1 MLQLKNITKR
11 YEMPGNVIMALDDV
25 SVCFRKNEFVAVL
38 GPSGC
43 GKTTMLNILGG
54 LDRYTS
60 GDLVIN
66 GTSTKLYKDR
76 NWDVYR
82 NHRIGFVFQSY
93 NLIPHQS
100 ILGNVELALTIA
112 GLSKAER
119 VERAKK
125 ALDKVGLEGQYNKRP
140 NQLSGGQMQRV
151 AIARALVNDP
161 DIILADEPTGAL
173 DTKTSVQVMDLLKE
187 VASDR
192 LVIMVTHNPELADA
206 YANRIIKLLDGKI
219 VDDSNPYP
227 EEECERDVNAHIESE
242 KTYESSLG
250 EKERKARKKKKN
262 KAKMS
267 LFTAFKLSAQNLLSK
282 KARTIMTSIAGA
294 IGIIGVSLV
303 LSISYGVQSY
313 INSMQNDMLSGN
325 PIKIE
330 QTAYDMTALTGAMT
344 QEEKNKIVREEGYI
358 NVDSMVQ
365 RLINMSKTADSLIV
379 QNTITQEYV
388 DYVESIPKEHIA
400 DIRHDYGIDMTPN
413 IYTNFTKKIIADPS
427 VDPSVA
433 TKEDLVD
440 QTTTMSVNAIRGYY
454 VEILEKTVFEKY
466 AGYVTS
472 IVDNFTQAP
481 SSTDYILQQYDIL
494 GNGRIATEK
503 DEIMIVLDN
512 DDLITDVLMAQL
524 GYYTQEEFL
533 HLISEAD
540 RTMDEDFLKWYG
552 NDNIFDI
559 EFENVDKFAIE
570 DIMQREFE
578 WFPNDVV
585 YSDEKLDIDLI
596 SEEKKMELDAT
607 YSPIRDESW
616 TVAQDINNVGANEGI
631 KLKVVGILK
640 PKAGVSYGCLE
651 SGVYYTEALAKH
663 AIETGKN
670 SRIVKE
676 LSKLLQPIMPQ
687 TPPIL
692 EKASSPMMSGISYN
706 VDVTFLGKTDK
717 SSPIMIGEPNLMA
730 NIGGMEITT
739 LSIQC
744 LGGSDLPDTIS
755 IYPKDFDH
763 KQAVLK
769 YLDKWNA
776 DGDVT
781 YTADGETK
789 TIAKDNREKIIYSD
803 MLSLVIGMINQFIQ
817 IVTIA
822 LVGFT
827 SLSLIVST
835 FMIAIIT
842 YVSVVE
848 RVKEIG
854 VIRSLGG
861 RKKDVS
867 RLFTAETAMIG
878 LASGL
883 FGIGVTYLVSFIIN
897 MIVSA
902 NTIITQ
908 IAVFPWFYAVIMVSV
923 SVLLTLISGVFPA
936 RAAAKKDPVIALR
949 SE

>member
-11 YEMPGNVIMALDDV
+11 YDMPGNVIMALNDV
-25 SVCFRKNEFVAVL
+25 SVCFRKNEFVAIL

-60 GDLVIN
+60 GDLIIN
-66 GTSTKLYKDR
+66 GISTKLYKDR
-76 NWDVYR
+76 DWDVYR

-119 VERAKK
+119 IERAKK

-192 LVIMVTHNPELADA
+192 LVIMVTHNPELAET
-206 YANRIIKLLDGKI
+206 YANRTIKLLDGKV
-219 VDDSNPYP
+219 VDDTNPYSESDCQREVSEFIERETA
-227 EEECERDVNAHIESE
+227 EEELL
-242 KTYESSLG
+242 T
-250 EKERKARKKKKN
+250 EKEKKDKKKKKN

-267 LFTAFKLSAQNLLSK
+267 LFTAFRLSAQNLFSK

-303 LSISYGVQSY
+303 LSISYGVQAY
-313 INSMQNDMLSGN
+313 ITSMQNDMLSGN
-325 PIKIE
+325 PIKVE
-330 QTAYDMTALTGAMT
+330 QTAYDMNALTGSMT
-344 QEEKNKIVREEGYI
+344 QEEKNEIVRQEGVI

-379 QNTITQEYV
+379 ENTITQDYV
-388 DYVESIPKEHIA
+388 DYVNSIPKEHIA
-400 DIRHDYGIDMTPN
+400 DIHHDYGIDMTGS
-413 IYTNFTKKIIADPS
+413 IYTSFTKLVKKADGEEGEMEE
-427 VDPSVA
+427 
-433 TKEDLVD
+433 K
-440 QTTTMSVNAIRGYY
+440 TTSMSVHAIRANY
-454 VEILEKTVFEKY
+454 VEILQQTVFNKY
-466 AGYVTS
+466 AGYITS
-472 IVDNFTQAP
+472 IVENFAQAP
-481 SSTDYILQQYDIL
+481 SSTDYILQQYDL
-494 GNGRIATEK
+494 VGDNSRIATKK
-503 DEIMIVLDN
+503 DEIMLVLDN
-512 DDLITDVLMAQL
+512 NQLVTDVLLAQL
-524 GYYTQEEFL
+524 GYYTQEQFL
-533 HLISEAD
+533 HLITEAD
-540 RTMDEDFLKWYG
+540 KEVDAEFMTWYG
-552 NDNIFDI
+552 D
-559 EFENVDKFAIE
+559 ESYKKENFSIQE
-570 DIMQREFE
+570 IMEREFE
-578 WFPNDVV
+578 WFPNDVI
-585 YSDEKLDIDLI
+585 YSNEMAFKNG
-596 SEEKKMELDAT
+596 ETAMVMGQ
-607 YSPIRDESW
+607 YSPIRQQSW
-616 TVAQDINNVGANEGI
+616 TVAEDIDNVDANEGI

-640 PKAGVSYGCLE
+640 PKSGVSYGCLE
-651 SGVYYTEALAKH
+651 GGFYYTEELAKH
-663 AIETGKN
+663 AIETGKA
-670 SRIVKE
+670 SRIIAEMGK
-676 LSKLLQPIMPQ
+676 K
-687 TPPIL
+687 L
-692 EKASSPMMSGISYN
+692 EKSNASAISQIKYN
-706 VDVTFLGKTDK
+706 VDVTYLGETKTSPDISLGEANLL
-717 SSPIMIGEPNLMA
+717 SSMS
-730 NIGGMEITT
+730 GMNMTT
-739 LSIQC
+739 FSLQS
-744 LGGSDLPDTIS
+744 LGGSSLPDSIS
-755 IYPKDFDH
+755 IYPKNFEH
-763 KQAVLK
+763 KKYVLD
-769 YLDKWNA
+769 YLDKWNG
-776 DGDVT
+776 DGDITFTVGG
-781 YTADGETK
+781 AEK
-789 TIAKDNREKIIYSD
+789 IILKENRENVIYSD
-803 MLSLVIGMINQFIQ
+803 MLSLVIGMINQFIE

-822 LVGFT
+822 LIGFT

-867 RLFTAETAMIG
+867 RLFTAETAIIG

-883 FGIGVTYLVSFIIN
+883 FGVGVTYLVSFIIN
-897 MIVSA
+897 LIVSA

-908 IAVFPWFYAVIMVSV
+908 IAVFPWFYALIMIGISV
-923 SVLLTLISGVFPA
+923 ALTLVSGVFPA

>member
-76 NWDVYR
+76 DWDVYR

-93 NLIPHQS
+93 NLIPHQT

-112 GLSKAER
+112 GLGKTER

-125 ALDKVGLEGQYNKRP
+125 ALDKVGLEGQYDKRP

-192 LVIMVTHNPELADA
+192 LVIMVTHNPELAEA
-206 YANRIIKLLDGKI
+206 YANRTIKLLDGKI
-219 VDDSNPYP
+219 VDDSNPYSAVECENEVEALIKKEK
-227 EEECERDVNAHIESE
+227 EEEEKLSEAERNV
-242 KTYESSLG
+242 K
-250 EKERKARKKKKN
+250 KKKKN

-267 LFTAFKLSAQNLLSK
+267 LFTAFRLSAQNLFSK

-303 LSISYGVQSY
+303 LSISYGVQAY
-313 INSMQNDMLSGN
+313 INNMQNDMLSGN
-325 PIKIE
+325 PIMIE
-330 QTAYDMTALTGAMT
+330 QNAYDMNALAGSMT
-344 QEEKNKIVREEGYI
+344 QQEKNEIVRENGYI

-365 RLINMSKTADSLIV
+365 RLINMSKTADSLMV
-379 QNTITQEYV
+379 ENTITQDYV
-388 DYVESIPKEHIA
+388 DYVNSIPKQYVA
-400 DIRHDYGIDMTPN
+400 DIHHDYGIDMTGN
-413 IYTNFTKKIIADPS
+413 IYTNFTKLVEKQGGAEGEMES
-427 VDPSVA
+427 Q
-433 TKEDLVD
+433 TKS
-440 QTTTMSVNAIRGYY
+440 MSVNAIRGNY
-454 VEILEKTVFEKY
+454 VQILEKTVFNKY
-466 AGYVTS
+466 AGYITS
-472 IVDNFTQAP
+472 IVENFAQAP
-481 SSTDYILQQYDIL
+481 SSTEYILQQYDL
-494 GNGRIATEK
+494 VGANSKIATEK
-503 DEIMIVLDN
+503 DEIMLVLDN
-512 DDLITDVLMAQL
+512 NDLVTDVLLAQL

-533 HLISEAD
+533 HLICEAD
-540 RTMDEDFLKWYG
+540 REVDADFMECYGDEQYSKERFSEEEIL
-552 NDNIFDI
+552 
-559 EFENVDKFAIE
+559 A
-570 DIMQREFE
+570 REFE
-578 WFPNDVV
+578 WFPNDVI
-585 YSDEKLDIDLI
+585 YSNEVVMGSGDNAMI
-596 SEEKKMELDAT
+596 SAT
-607 YSPIRDESW
+607 YQPVRDEAW
-616 TVAQDINNVGANEGI
+616 TVAQDINNVGDNEGI

-640 PKAGVSYGCLE
+640 PKAGVSYGCLD
-651 SGVYYTEALAKH
+651 GGFYYTEALAKH
-663 AIETGKN
+663 AIETGMK
-670 SRIVKE
+670 SRFVEQLGTICDKPND
-676 LSKLLQPIMPQ
+676 LK
-687 TPPIL
+687 
-692 EKASSPMMSGISYN
+692 ISAVRYT
-706 VDVTFLGKTDK
+706 VDVTYLNETTESLPISLGEANLI
-717 SSPIMIGEPNLMA
+717 SSMS
-730 NIGGMEITT
+730 GMNMTFF
-739 LSIQC
+739 SIQNA
-744 LGGSDLPDTIS
+744 GGSNLPETIS
-755 IYPKDFDH
+755 IYPKSFEH
-763 KQAVLK
+763 KQYVLD
-769 YLDKWNA
+769 YLDKWNEDA
-776 DGDVT
+776 EIRFSVNGEDKVIT
-781 YTADGETK
+781 TA
-789 TIAKDNREKIIYSD
+789 NRERIIYND

-822 LVGFT
+822 LIGFT
-827 SLSLIVST
+827 SLSLVVST

-867 RLFTAETAMIG
+867 RLFTAETAIIG
-878 LASGL
+878 LVSGL
-883 FGIGVTYLVSFIIN
+883 FGIGVTYLASAIIN
-897 MIVSA
+897 VIVSST
-902 NTIITQ
+902 TIISQ
-908 IAVFPWFYAVIMVSV
+908 IAVFPWFYAVIMVTI

-936 RAAAKKDPVIALR
+936 RAAAQKDPVIALR
-949 SE
+949 TE

>member
-1 MLQLKNITKR
+1 MLQLKNIKKR
-11 YEMPGNVIMALDDV
+11 YEMSGNVIMALDDV
-25 SVCFRKNEFVAVL
+25 SVCFRKNEFVSIL

-60 GDLVIN
+60 GDLIIN
-66 GTSTKLYKDR
+66 GISTKRYKDR
-76 NWDVYR
+76 DWDIYR

-112 GLSKAER
+112 GIGKAER

-125 ALDKVGLEGQYNKRP
+125 ALDKVGLAGQYNKRP

-206 YANRIIKLLDGKI
+206 YANRTIKLLDGKI
-219 VDDSNPYP
+219 VDDSNPYT
-227 EEECERDVNAHIESE
+227 EEQCESDVKSYMEQE
-242 KTYESSLG
+242 KALEEALSD
-250 EKERKARKKKKN
+250 KERKANKIKKN

-267 LFTAFKLSAQNLLSK
+267 LFTAFRLSAQNLFSK

-303 LSISYGVQSY
+303 LSISYGVQAY
-313 INSMQNDMLSGN
+313 INNMQNDMLSGN

-330 QTAYDMTALTGAMT
+330 QTAYDMAALTGSMS
-344 QEEKNKIVREEGYI
+344 QQEKNDIVRENGYI
-358 NVDSMVQ
+358 SVDSMVQ

-379 QNTITQEYV
+379 ENTVTQEYV
-388 DYVESIPKEHIA
+388 DYINSIPKEHIA
-400 DIRHDYGIDMTPN
+400 DIHHDYGIDMTGS
-413 IYTNFTKKIIADPS
+413 IYTNFTKYVEDPNG
-427 VDPSVA
+427 A
-433 TKEDLVD
+433 EGAMIK
-440 QTTTMSVNAIRGYY
+440 QTVPMSVNAIRGNY
-454 VEILEKTVFEKY
+454 VQILQQTVFDKY
-466 AGYVTS
+466 AGYITS
-472 IVDNFTQAP
+472 IVDNFSQAP

-494 GNGRIATEK
+494 GGGKIATEK
-503 DEIMIVLDN
+503 DEIMLVLDN
-512 DDLITDVLMAQL
+512 DDLITDVLLAQL

-533 HLISEAD
+533 HLICEAD
-540 RTMDEDFLKWYG
+540 KEVDAEFMRWYDKDEYNKELFS
-552 NDNIFDI
+552 I
-559 EFENVDKFAIE
+559 EE
-570 DIMQREFE
+570 IMQREFE
-578 WFPNDVV
+578 WFPNDVI
-585 YSDEKLDIDLI
+585 YSNEQIIPSGMTNTNAMGMDTLV
-596 SEEKKMELDAT
+596 AT
-607 YSPIRDESW
+607 YQPVRQADWAI
-616 TVAQDINNVGANEGI
+616 AQDIHNASANEGL

-663 AIETGKN
+663 AIETAVT
-670 SRIVKE
+670 SRMVNQIKSNV
-676 LSKLLQPIMPQ
+676 
-687 TPPIL
+687 
-692 EKASSPMMSGISYN
+692 EKPSASVLSGIGYTVN
-706 VDVTFLGKTDK
+706 VTYLGKT
-717 SSPIMIGEPNLMA
+717 SVSNPIFIGESNLLA
-730 NIGGMEITT
+730 
-739 LSIQC
+739 SIAKIEMSTVSLQSM
-744 LGGSDLPDTIS
+744 GGSRLPETIS
-755 IYPKDFDH
+755 IYPKDFEH
-763 KQAVLK
+763 KQVVLK
-769 YLDKWNA
+769 YLDKWNG
-776 DGDVT
+776 DGDIT
-781 YTADGETK
+781 YTVNGEQK
-789 TIAKDNREKIIYSD
+789 TLTNDDREKIIYSD
-803 MLSLVIGMINQFIQ
+803 VLSLVIGMINQFIQ

-822 LVGFT
+822 LIGFT

-867 RLFTAETAMIG
+867 RLFTAETAIIG
-878 LASGL
+878 LVSGL
-883 FGIGVTYLVSFIIN
+883 FGIGVTYLASFIIN
-897 MIVSA
+897 LIISA
-902 NTIITQ
+902 NTIISQ

-923 SVLLTLISGVFPA
+923 SVLLTLVSGVFPA

>member
-524 GYYTQEEFL
+524 GYYTQEE
-533 HLISEAD
+533 
-540 RTMDEDFLKWYG
+540 
-552 NDNIFDI
+552 
-559 EFENVDKFAIE
+559 
-570 DIMQREFE
+570 
-578 WFPNDVV
+578 
-585 YSDEKLDIDLI
+585 
-596 SEEKKMELDAT
+596 
-607 YSPIRDESW
+607 
-616 TVAQDINNVGANEGI
+616 
-631 KLKVVGILK
+631 
-640 PKAGVSYGCLE
+640 
-651 SGVYYTEALAKH
+651 
-663 AIETGKN
+663 
-670 SRIVKE
+670 
-676 LSKLLQPIMPQ
+676 
-687 TPPIL
+687 
-692 EKASSPMMSGISYN
+692 
-706 VDVTFLGKTDK
+706 
-717 SSPIMIGEPNLMA
+717 
-730 NIGGMEITT
+730 
-739 LSIQC
+739 
-744 LGGSDLPDTIS
+744 
-755 IYPKDFDH
+755 
-763 KQAVLK
+763 
-769 YLDKWNA
+769 
-776 DGDVT
+776 
-781 YTADGETK
+781 
-789 TIAKDNREKIIYSD
+789 
-803 MLSLVIGMINQFIQ
+803 
-817 IVTIA
+817 
-822 LVGFT
+822 
-827 SLSLIVST
+827 
-835 FMIAIIT
+835 
-842 YVSVVE
+842 
-848 RVKEIG
+848 
-854 VIRSLGG
+854 
-861 RKKDVS
+861 
-867 RLFTAETAMIG
+867 
-878 LASGL
+878 
-883 FGIGVTYLVSFIIN
+883 
-897 MIVSA
+897 
-902 NTIITQ
+902 
-908 IAVFPWFYAVIMVSV
+908 
-923 SVLLTLISGVFPA
+923 
-936 RAAAKKDPVIALR
+936 
-949 SE
+949 